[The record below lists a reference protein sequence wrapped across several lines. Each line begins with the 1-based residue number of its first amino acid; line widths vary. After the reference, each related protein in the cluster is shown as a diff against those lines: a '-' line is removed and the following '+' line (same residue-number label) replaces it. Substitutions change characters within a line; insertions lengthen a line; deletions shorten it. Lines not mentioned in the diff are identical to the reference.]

1 MGRYGKAVFDHLL
14 SVDRAAMSTAARRES
29 RRHERRQ
36 RARVLRLALPRVL
49 YVLSPPYNPRKPRV
63 PRAPRGAAELLN
75 GIRPAA

>member
-29 RRHERRQ
+29 RRLERRQ